1 MLGARH
7 IATALALMAVAL
19 PGCASTPT
27 ETDNVGLP
35 NPASEHCV
43 EQGGRLDIRENTG
56 DDQYGVCVFDD
67 GSECDEWAFYRGDC
81 G

>member
-1 MLGARH
+1 MSGARH
-7 IATALALMAVAL
+7 IATALALIAVTL
-19 PGCASTPT
+19 PGCASTPR

-35 NPASEHCV
+35 NPASENCV

-56 DDQYGVCVFDD
+56 GDQYGVCVFDD
-67 GSECDEWAFYRGDC
+67 GSECDEWAFYRGEC